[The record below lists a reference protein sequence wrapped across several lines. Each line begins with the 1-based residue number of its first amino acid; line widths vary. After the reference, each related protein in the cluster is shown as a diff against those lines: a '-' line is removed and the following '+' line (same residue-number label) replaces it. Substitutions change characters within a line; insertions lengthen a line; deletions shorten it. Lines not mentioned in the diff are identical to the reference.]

1 MSGNLKQHFA
11 NEMDIISS
19 TKRWIRGLRNV
30 GLFIIIG
37 GSLQKFAR
45 MEDFCRITKF
55 ASFARILH
63 DAAKLRTSKDLEADI
78 PCAAS
83 TLLQYYRAI
92 GYPAVVA
99 SCVVRVRSRGYRAI
113 V

>member
-19 TKRWIRGLRNV
+19 TKRWIRVTCLTLTLALGLTLVV
-30 GLFIIIG
+30 GL
-37 GSLQKFAR
+37 SVAV
-45 MEDFCRITKF
+45 TTS
-55 ASFARILH
+55 SFARIQH

-99 SCVVRVRSRGYRAI
+99 SCVVRVRNRGYRAI